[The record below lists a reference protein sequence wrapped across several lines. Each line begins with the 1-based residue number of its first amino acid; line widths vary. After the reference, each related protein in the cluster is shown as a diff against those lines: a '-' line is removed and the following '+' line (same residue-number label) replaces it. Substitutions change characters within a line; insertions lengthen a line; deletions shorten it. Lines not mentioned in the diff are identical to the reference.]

1 MPTRSM
7 EEIMDDLGPLLDEF
21 DQIARS
27 SHTRYRSYK
36 SEDLVEL
43 DSRAQAAC
51 TYAHMAAAADRAFL
65 GKDEVRPIELRG
77 LKLWMF
83 EKSNVVIRL
92 KKRTRTGGPEIIR
105 PNRQNILTPD
115 LICPT
120 YPCLLSG

>member
-7 EEIMDDLGPLLDEF
+7 EEILDDLGPILDEF

-65 GKDEVRPIELRG
+65 ESD
-77 LKLWMF
+77 
-83 EKSNVVIRL
+83 S
-92 KKRTRTGGPEIIR
+92 
-105 PNRQNILTPD
+105 
-115 LICPT
+115 
-120 YPCLLSG
+120 